1 MGGAG
6 LVPGGVFVCGVV
18 RADERQDLAQLV
30 IVVFALAIR
39 RHQLQRPNFQRSLR
53 WRRRHGAA
61 FEHARERQMRRLAQ
75 DQLPRLQNRPYRRD
89 EDEDTRN

>member
-1 MGGAG
+1 MGGTS

-18 RADERQDLAQLV
+18 RVDERQDLAQLV

-53 WRRRHGAA
+53 WRR
-61 FEHARERQMRRLAQ
+61 LAQ

-89 EDEDTRN
+89 EGEDTRN